1 MTTKAAAAASML
13 APVVID
19 INDHVVGFYVGR
31 GLSAPSPLAALGENW
46 VDGGA
51 WGLGAIN
58 YAVHVGD
65 CALVYDTGTLPEL
78 GRWQRDYLAETL
90 GIKHFTV
97 VLSHWHLDHIAGN
110 AAYADTT
117 IVALDLTRDAM
128 IANRAAIEAG
138 TLWGPPAMA
147 VVLPDVT
154 FKDTLVVYVG
164 SLRVE
169 FHHFDIHSRDG
180 NVMVI
185 PSDETLYAGD
195 TLEDTITY
203 MVEPGDIPT
212 HIAELERLR
221 TLEIATIYPNHGD
234 PGVIER
240 GGYTKTLIDA
250 MREYD
255 VNMLALAHEPGYLTR
270 PIEDFVPAGLAN
282 GAVSVFEPYRAVH
295 ANNLEL
301 VHDTWKNRAIPVVP

>member
-1 MTTKAAAAASML
+1 MATTVTATAPVP
-13 APVVID
+13 APVVVD

-31 GLSAPSPLAALGENW
+31 GRSAPSPLAATGENW

-58 YAVHVGD
+58 YAVHAGD
-65 CALVYDTGTLPEL
+65 SALVYDTSTLPAL
-78 GRWQRDYLAETL
+78 GRWQRDYLAETK

-110 AAYADTT
+110 SAYADST
-117 IVALDLTRDAM
+117 IVSLALTRDALVEH
-128 IANRAAIEAG
+128 RPAIEAG
-138 TLWGPPAMA
+138 TLWGSPALE

-154 FKDTLVVYVG
+154 FEDTLVVYVG

-169 FHHFDIHSRDG
+169 LHRFDIHSRDG

-212 HIAELERLR
+212 HVAELERMR
-221 TLEIATIYPNHGD
+221 ALEISTIYPNHGD
-234 PGVIER
+234 LDVIAS

-255 VNMLALAHEPGYLTR
+255 VNMLARAREPGYLTL
-270 PIEDFVPAGLAN
+270 PIEDVVPEGLAS
-282 GAVSVFEPYRAVH
+282 GAVTVFEPYRAVH
-295 ANNLEL
+295 ANNLAL
-301 VHDTWKNRAIPVVP
+301 VRDYWEGEAIPAVS

>member
-1 MTTKAAAAASML
+1 MP
-13 APVVID
+13 APVVVD

-31 GLSAPSPLAALGENW
+31 GLSAPSPLAAIGENW

-58 YAVHVGD
+58 YAVYAGD
-65 CALVYDTGTLPEL
+65 SAIVYDTSTLPEL
-78 GRWQRDYLAETL
+78 GRWQRDYLAATM

-110 AAYADTT
+110 SSYADST
-117 IVALDLTRDAM
+117 IVSLDLTRDAM
-128 IANRAAIEAG
+128 VENRAAIEAG
-138 TLWGPPAMA
+138 TLWGPPAME
-147 VVLPDVT
+147 VVLPGVT
-154 FKDTLVVYVG
+154 FKDTLVVYLG

-169 FHHFDIHSRDG
+169 FHRFNIHSKDG

-195 TLEDTITY
+195 TLEDTVTY
-203 MVEPGDIPT
+203 MVEPGDIPM
-212 HIAELERLR
+212 HIAELERMR
-221 TLEIATIYPNHGD
+221 AMEIVTIYPNHGD
-234 PGVIER
+234 PDVIKR

-255 VNMLALAHEPGYLTR
+255 VNMLKKAHEPGYLTM
-270 PIEDFVPAGLAN
+270 PVEDFVPKGLAN
-282 GAVSVFEPYRAVH
+282 RAVSMFEPYRVVH
-295 ANNLEL
+295 TNNLKL
-301 VHDTWKNRAIPVVP
+301 VHDYWKNKAIPAVS